1 MLSKVFLCMNQ
12 TTRIEGKGEMSKRK
26 GGDGDQPKGS
36 QLSRLDLS
44 GEKRKP
50 DEEIKVGQRKAPRQI
65 ESPYDTMRRD
75 LMAAFPTTP
84 IVAPTLLDPKKH
96 SFMDHVTILIN
107 MKDEAGLVR
116 MLDQDKIEPKEV
128 PYVFR
133 AVVRNNL
140 RPVIAKMVD
149 VYQVNI
155 DAAAQDA
162 ILFPTCNPITVKFVL
177 TLWADAHGE
186 TLEEAAKQML
196 EKVGKDSVM
205 IDPLR
210 LRILREMA
218 GMPDRGLDEEE
229 PKKIALPSREDEE
242 KELKLDNVPNEQAV
256 PVYINSVGDLN
267 YSGCAVFTPNGKYV
281 LYHTRHYEVKL
292 WVFDVDALDMVKS
305 IAINHRY
312 PVHCIAAAQDNKTVY
327 VASYNQIQ
335 ICDLDKIKVVRTIEV
350 APVTHDHIQGIQAM
364 ALSPDDKYLAIG
376 DGRGRVYI
384 IDVGTGL
391 SVRDL
396 SAPSLHTV
404 ALRYS
409 FDGAVLV
416 WNAEDGRAAMW
427 DTQTGQRYTESPLLN
442 VSDIAASPVESV
454 LAILSRN
461 GSALRLWDMATRKV
475 IRTFRLPPEK
485 VTTVSFSPHGT
496 KLVLTGEL
504 CVIVDIATA
513 GVVYA
518 ASCGRF
524 PPKSTAVS
532 PVDYRIMAHS
542 SSIGRLFYVADL
554 RGGKGVKV
562 LRESVASGLAN
573 SANPQSAWDQFLS
586 RGLYDPRLFLDI
598 FGYIAEF

>member
-1 MLSKVFLCMNQ
+1 MN
-12 TTRIEGKGEMSKRK
+12 GKRK
-26 GGDGDQPKGS
+26 GQEEDNDSASPS
-36 QLSRLDLS
+36 RLSRLDLS
-44 GEKRKP
+44 GVKRKP
-50 DEEIKVGQRKAPRQI
+50 GEEEEGERKVGQRKALRPV
-65 ESPYDTMRRD
+65 ESPYDTLRRD
-75 LMAAFPTTP
+75 LIAAFPATP
-84 IVAPTLLDPKKH
+84 IVAPTLLNPKKH

-107 MKDEAGLVR
+107 MKDETGLMK
-116 MLDQDKIEPKEV
+116 MLDHEKLDPQAV

-133 AVVRNNL
+133 TVVRNNL
-140 RPVIAKMVD
+140 LSVICKLTRDYPQVD
-149 VYQVNI
+149 I
-155 DAAAQDA
+155 EAAVQDA
-162 ILFPTCNPITVKFVL
+162 IRYPTCTPITMKLVL
-177 TLWADAHGE
+177 TLWADEHGE
-186 TLEEAAKQML
+186 TIEEAAKQML
-196 EKVGKDSVM
+196 DKVGKDSMMLDSV
-205 IDPLR
+205 R
-210 LRILREMA
+210 LRVLREMA

-281 LYHTRHYEVKL
+281 LYHTRHYEVEL

-384 IDVGTGL
+384 LDVGTGL

-442 VSDIAASPVESV
+442 VSDIAASPVEPMF
-454 LAILSRN
+454 AILSRN
-461 GSALRLWDMATRKV
+461 GSVLRLWDYSIRKV

-504 CVIVDIATA
+504 CVVVDIATA

-518 ASCGRF
+518 ASYGRF

>member
-1 MLSKVFLCMNQ
+1 MN
-12 TTRIEGKGEMSKRK
+12 GKRK
-26 GGDGDQPKGS
+26 GQEEDNDSASPS
-36 QLSRLDLS
+36 RLSRLDLS
-44 GEKRKP
+44 GVKRKP
-50 DEEIKVGQRKAPRQI
+50 GEEEEGERKVGQRKALRPV
-65 ESPYDTMRRD
+65 ESPYDTLRRD
-75 LMAAFPTTP
+75 LIAAFPATP
-84 IVAPTLLDPKKH
+84 IVAPTLLNPKKH

-107 MKDEAGLVR
+107 MKDETGLMK
-116 MLDQDKIEPKEV
+116 MLDHEKLDPQAV

-133 AVVRNNL
+133 TVVRNNL
-140 RPVIAKMVD
+140 LSVICKLTRDYPQVD
-149 VYQVNI
+149 I
-155 DAAAQDA
+155 EAAVQDA
-162 ILFPTCNPITVKFVL
+162 IRYPTCTPITMKLVL
-177 TLWADAHGE
+177 TLWADEHGE
-186 TLEEAAKQML
+186 TIEEAAKQML
-196 EKVGKDSVM
+196 DKVGKDSMMLDSV
-205 IDPLR
+205 R
-210 LRILREMA
+210 LRVLREMA
-218 GMPDRGLDEEE
+218 GMPSRGLDEEE

-281 LYHTRHYEVKL
+281 LYHTRHYEVEL

-384 IDVGTGL
+384 LDVGTGL

-442 VSDIAASPVESV
+442 VSDIAASPVEPV
-454 LAILSRN
+454 FAILSRN
-461 GSALRLWDMATRKV
+461 GSVLRLWDYSIRKV

-504 CVIVDIATA
+504 CVVVDIATA

-518 ASCGRF
+518 ASYGRF